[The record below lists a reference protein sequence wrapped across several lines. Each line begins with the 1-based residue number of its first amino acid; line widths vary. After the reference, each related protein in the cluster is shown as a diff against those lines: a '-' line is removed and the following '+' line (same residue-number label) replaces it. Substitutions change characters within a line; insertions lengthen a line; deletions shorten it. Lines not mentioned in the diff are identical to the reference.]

1 MSVTYTKANEVL
13 DYEFGATSYTVD
25 STLYVCLSTTPI
37 GNAGTGETEPSG
49 GAYARVA
56 ITNNKTTF
64 DTAASGVLSNLIAV
78 EFPESTSSWG
88 TISHVFISD
97 AANAGNILYFE
108 ALDATRTVADSTT
121 VLFAAGGIEIHM
133 DNS

>member
-1 MSVTYTKANEVL
+1 MSVTYTKANEIL
-13 DYEFGATSYTVD
+13 DLEFGATSYSVD
-25 STLYVCLSTTPI
+25 STLYVALSTTPI
-37 GNAGTGETEPSG
+37 GNAGTGESEPSG

-56 ITNNKTTF
+56 ITNNKTTW
-64 DTAASGVLSNLIAV
+64 DTAASGVLSNLISV
-78 EFPESTSSWG
+78 EFPESTASWG
-88 TISHVFISD
+88 VISHVFISD
-97 AANAGNILYFE
+97 AATSGNILYFE